1 MQTAKAASTVA
12 RIAERII
19 ALWHSKV
26 FTFWSDH
33 LEKRLINESIESK
46 VLMRLCC
53 NGVVL
58 LRLTRRGRAG
68 RPKNSAKKSKV
79 PAPVNRF
86 AQSRRNCRGDAGS
99 PSVRPTQSLL
109 FSSCVAFGGKAD
121 MVRSGAVTLKISP
134 RTCEGGLRFAEQ
146 TNFATPRARSC
157 REFLARAVPT
167 TAHPQTAR
175 FNPRACARS
184 NCVPCDYLSVGNAR
198 RGA

>member
-26 FTFWSDH
+26 FTFWSH
-33 LEKRLINESIESK
+33 RLEKRRIDESIENK

-86 AQSRRNCRGDAGS
+86 AQSRRDCRGDAGS

-121 MVRSGAVTLKISP
+121 MVRSGAVTLKILP

-146 TNFATPRARSC
+146 TNFGPYPLEPEVAGNSWRAQSQQRPI
-157 REFLARAVPT
+157 RRQIALIRALVRVPIASHT
-167 TAHPQTAR
+167 II
-175 FNPRACARS
+175 
-184 NCVPCDYLSVGNAR
+184 
-198 RGA
+198 

>member
-33 LEKRLINESIESK
+33 FEKRLINESIESK

-68 RPKNSAKKSKV
+68 RPKNSAKSRKSPLPLIALRKV
-79 PAPVNRF
+79 DVI
-86 AQSRRNCRGDAGS
+86 
-99 PSVRPTQSLL
+99 V
-109 FSSCVAFGGKAD
+109 V
-121 MVRSGAVTLKISP
+121 VTLAAPALAAIES
-134 RTCEGGLRFAEQ
+134 GMFQVGLIVMDFICA
-146 TNFATPRARSC
+146 
-157 REFLARAVPT
+157 LMIGVGVVILPT
-167 TAHPQTAR
+167 TILVIQTCLHGSWWGDHTPFGPQGSDGRELLPLAIAHH
-175 FNPRACARS
+175 RA
-184 NCVPCDYLSVGNAR
+184 
-198 RGA
+198 

>member
-58 LRLTRRGRAG
+58 LRLTRRGRA
-68 RPKNSAKKSKV
+68 KNSAKKSKV
-79 PAPVNRF
+79 HASVNRF

-109 FSSCVAFGGKAD
+109 FSSCDRFRGQSGHSPQQWLRHTFESSICEDGLAGRVLKA
-121 MVRSGAVTLKISP
+121 
-134 RTCEGGLRFAEQ
+134 
-146 TNFATPRARSC
+146 TNGRHPARSDQSVI
-157 REFLARAVPT
+157 FLA
-167 TAHPQTAR
+167 
-175 FNPRACARS
+175 
-184 NCVPCDYLSVGNAR
+184 Y
-198 RGA
+198 

>member
-79 PAPVNRF
+79 PTPVNRF

-134 RTCEGGLRFAEQ
+134 RTCDGGLRFAEQ
-146 TNFATPRARSC
+146 TNFATPSSPKLQGIPGARSPNNGPSADSS
-157 REFLARAVPT
+157 L
-167 TAHPQTAR
+167 
-175 FNPRACARS
+175 
-184 NCVPCDYLSVGNAR
+184 
-198 RGA
+198 